1 MNCFFVTISI
11 VAAIA
16 IFAFFIFFQINI
28 RHWML
33 QLFTGLRIS
42 RSQFRKSELDKP
54 ALDRVMVADVTLGQ
68 CDQYVEAERLFAHE
82 RRGGDTRAVAKAV
95 QRAHKRGVKLE
106 FDEVAAFDLKG
117 IDVESAMESVITN
130 ASSREDVLA
139 AFERRLTESQPTSNE
154 LIGAQG
160 IAASAINPIG
170 EIEIDGVRLRARSEA
185 PIEAGSE
192 VIIESAS
199 DTEVQVRKP

>member
-1 MNCFFVTISI
+1 
-11 VAAIA
+11 
-16 IFAFFIFFQINI
+16 
-28 RHWML
+28 
-33 QLFTGLRIS
+33 
-42 RSQFRKSELDKP
+42 
-54 ALDRVMVADVTLGQ
+54 MVADVTLGQ

>member
-130 ASSREDVLA
+130 
-139 AFERRLTESQPTSNE
+139 
-154 LIGAQG
+154 
-160 IAASAINPIG
+160 PIG